1 VYAMYVHCIV
11 CVSILYVHCVCIV
24 CELCMCI
31 VSVLCV
37 SIVCAFMCS
46 LCVQNVLVHSVSSLH
61 AVCV

>member
-1 VYAMYVHCIV
+1 
-11 CVSILYVHCVCIV
+11 LYVHCVCIV